1 VGRRG
6 EGRGGGGV
14 SRTEGEGRGRD
25 GAGGAVDQGYAGSV
39 VDAPVAVAPAGG
51 GERVGNGQ
59 VGRAEADG
67 DGDLLHG
74 RRRRRDGRRM
84 LCCCLVGRRGI

>member
-1 VGRRG
+1 
-6 EGRGGGGV
+6 V
-14 SRTEGEGRGRD
+14 SRTEGEGRAGD
-25 GAGGAVDQGYAGSV
+25 GAGGAVDEGDAGSV

-51 GERVGNGQ
+51 GGRVGDGR

-74 RRRRRDGRRM
+74 RRRDGRRM
-84 LCCCLVGRRGI
+84 LRCCWV